1 MSALETLI
9 VCILV
14 GLLAGI
20 VTSYHQK
27 MTQEAKEVALREELG
42 LIRKA
47 VTLYA
52 VLQGRFP
59 GELGDLVEA
68 QYMIPL
74 RDNTSF
80 KGEYLST
87 QATDSQGALLDP
99 FGKRYRYDPRGG
111 AVSSVEEGYE
121 TW

>member
-20 VTSYHQK
+20 GTSYFQEV
-27 MTQEAKEVALREELG
+27 TQEAKEVALREELG

-47 VTLYA
+47 VTLYS
-52 VLQGRFP
+52 VLQGRLP
-59 GELGDLVEA
+59 GDLGDLIET
-68 QYMIPL
+68 QYVIPL
-74 RDNTSF
+74 RNDTSF

-87 QATDSQGALLDP
+87 QATDSEGALLDP

-121 TW
+121 AW